1 MRPFLHTLPAAA
13 AIIFLAGI
21 PAEAAPHEY
30 HTCPTEARAVVTHNG
45 GDDWNATPQSS
56 RLTGTRMGPIGGIVA
71 LICVYNMFGHDYWIF
86 KRPSPDYVN
95 CTPDARGFYCRP
107 S

>member
-1 MRPFLHTLPAAA
+1 
-13 AIIFLAGI
+13 
-21 PAEAAPHEY
+21 
-30 HTCPTEARAVVTHNG
+30 
-45 GDDWNATPQSS
+45 
-56 RLTGTRMGPIGGIVA
+56 MGPIGGIVA